1 MGSNQTTIINL
12 FSHYF
17 SYSLNL
23 LIYEVCS
30 MYRKQLIHSKSTNE
44 CSKDTE
50 NTLSIEVNTHGVSEL
65 NTLDIITFVGSNP
78 IVSCRQLPA
87 YSEIKYA
94 SFFRFFLLYDSS

>member
-1 MGSNQTTIINL
+1 
-12 FSHYF
+12 
-17 SYSLNL
+17 
-23 LIYEVCS
+23 

-78 IVSCRQLPA
+78 IVNCRQLPA
-87 YSEIKYA
+87 
-94 SFFRFFLLYDSS
+94 